1 MCRIRRQTL
10 RKHTHTETIKSV
22 EPFSRVPTVK
32 WENIFMG
39 VVHLKGAKCRSWLR
53 EHIQIH
59 MYEQQYGHMC
69 VCVYGYTRKPRRN
82 EWNASI
88 RRRVENVKKV
98 RQNKKQ
104 IPKLTTHTQPTHAH
118 KNKKSKIKT
127 GKGQQWKTTTQSNV
141 WEQENG
147 VGRKEGGGNYTRCF
161 LSVCVWVCV
170 TRTLSLSLWNHS
182 GTSIVYW
189 SRDLTTTTAEA
200 AQQQKRACAR
210 C

>member
-1 MCRIRRQTL
+1 MCRIRRQKL
-10 RKHTHTETIKSV
+10 RKHTHTHRETMKSV

-32 WENIFMG
+32 WENIFLG

-53 EHIQIH
+53 THIPIH
-59 MYEQQYGHMC
+59 MYVQQHIRTTTIRTHVC
-69 VCVYGYTRKPRRN
+69 VCVCGYTRKRRRN

-98 RQNKKQ
+98 RHNKKQ

-127 GKGQQWKTTTQSNV
+127 GKGQQRKTTTQSNV

-147 VGRKEGGGNYTRCF
+147 VGEAGRRGKSYAM
-161 LSVCVWVCV
+161 LSVCLCVGVCH
-170 TRTLSLSLWNHS
+170 THSLPLSLFP
-182 GTSIVYW
+182 
-189 SRDLTTTTAEA
+189 TTAELLLFIGVGI
-200 AQQQKRACAR
+200 
-210 C
+210 